1 MAADDGSYRLSGVAP
16 GVYRLQVQRIGFH
29 ALTTEVRLSPGEA
42 RRLDL
47 ALTPA
52 VMVIDSVIVEGARGA
67 GRERSRFGSDAGL
80 TARLVTSTEM
90 KRLPGLAE
98 ADVLRAVEVLPG
110 VVSTSDFSSAFN
122 VRGGSADQNLILL
135 DGFPVFNPFHLGG
148 LFSVFNA
155 DVLGAAELRAT
166 RLRRRAWRP
175 GLVGP

>member
-1 MAADDGSYRLSGVAP
+1 
-16 GVYRLQVQRIGFH
+16 
-29 ALTTEVRLSPGEA
+29 
-42 RRLDL
+42 
-47 ALTPA
+47 
-52 VMVIDSVIVEGARGA
+52 
-67 GRERSRFGSDAGL
+67 
-80 TARLVTSTEM
+80 
-90 KRLPGLAE
+90 
-98 ADVLRAVEVLPG
+98 VLRAVEVLPG

>member
-90 KRLPGLAE
+90 KRLPGLA
-98 ADVLRAVEVLPG
+98 
-110 VVSTSDFSSAFN
+110 
-122 VRGGSADQNLILL
+122 
-135 DGFPVFNPFHLGG
+135 
-148 LFSVFNA
+148 
-155 DVLGAAELRAT
+155 
-166 RLRRRAWRP
+166 
-175 GLVGP
+175 